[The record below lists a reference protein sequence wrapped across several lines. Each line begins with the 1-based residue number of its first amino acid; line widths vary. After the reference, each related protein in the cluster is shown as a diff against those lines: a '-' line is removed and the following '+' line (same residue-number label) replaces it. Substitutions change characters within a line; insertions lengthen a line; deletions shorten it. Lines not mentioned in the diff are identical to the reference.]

1 MSTAFYLF
9 LGFGLTWIIIS
20 IYIFIV
26 FKKERSLEKQLQSI
40 GEILKEGR
48 GT

>member
-1 MSTAFYLF
+1 MSGAFYLF

-40 GEILKEGR
+40 REILKEGR
-48 GT
+48 GS